1 MLQQTMARPLRLE
14 FPGAIYHVTS
24 RGNAR
29 LAIYKDDQDRH
40 SFLSILGEVVD
51 RYHWLCHAC
60 CLMNNHYH
68 LIVETPDGNLSRG
81 MRQLNG
87 VYTQK
92 FNRRH
97 GTVGHVFQGRF
108 KAIVVERDNYLL
120 ELCRYVVLNPVRT
133 GTVSSAEK
141 YRWSSYRA
149 TAGLEKPATF
159 LSVDW
164 VLGQFGRQ
172 RYQAQ
177 RRYREFVRA
186 GVDAASPWND
196 LHGRSILGDDD
207 FLKEMKPFLED
218 KMTLGEIPRAE
229 RFAHRPALAR
239 VLSAEKLKNTQGR
252 NRAIRLAHLS
262 YGYSL
267 AEIARQVG
275 LHYTTISKI
284 VNLEKA

>member
-1 MLQQTMARPLRLE
+1 MARPLRIE

-29 LAIYKDDQDRH
+29 LTIYKDDQDRQ
-40 SFLSILGEVVD
+40 SFLGTLADVID
-51 RYHWLCHAC
+51 RHHWLCHAY

-68 LIVETPDGNLSRG
+68 LVVETPDGNLSKG

-87 VYTQK
+87 VYTQR

-108 KAIVVERDNYLL
+108 KAILVERDTYLL

-133 GTVSSAEK
+133 ATVPSAERW
-141 YRWSSYRA
+141 RWSSYRA
-149 TAGLEKPATF
+149 TAGLEKPAGF
-159 LSVDW
+159 LTIDW
-164 VLGQFGRQ
+164 VLGQLGRH
-172 RYQAQ
+172 RFQAQ

-186 GVDAASPWND
+186 GLGRPSPWND
-196 LHGRSILGDDD
+196 LRGRSMLGGDD
-207 FLKEMKPFLED
+207 FLKEMKPFLQG
-218 KMTLGEIPRAE
+218 KMTLREISRAE
-229 RFAHRPALAR
+229 RFADRPALAK
-239 VLSAEKLKNTQGR
+239 VLSAEKFENKKGR
-252 NRAIRLAHLS
+252 DRAIRQAHVS

-267 AEIARQVG
+267 IEIARQLG

-284 VNLEKA
+284 VNQNRS